1 FWEIVGPCSP
11 LSAAWSIEE
20 RLGWWR
26 LTRLV
31 TGSTI
36 LGLRI
41 PKQASAQH
49 HGNPA
54 IFWQVQKLRE
64 DGALP

>member
-1 FWEIVGPCSP
+1 MVKFILIGSM
-11 LSAAWSIEE
+11 LALLA
-20 RLGWWR
+20 
-26 LTRLV
+26 

-36 LGLRI
+36 LGLNI

-49 HGNPA
+49 HGDPA

-64 DGALP
+64 GGALP